1 MNNPN
6 PAQTDSLT
14 GASVRV
20 SSTILSS
27 LGAHIAQSSIR
38 LQQETGLSAPAK
50 NTLFELEA
58 LGLELQELVH
68 GLDVPIWSNAE
79 PVDLLAALHNAHRL
93 WLTELARRGSVMQVT
108 GKSIIVRV
116 NPALLQQAI
125 DLLIE
130 HGSSG
135 PGHFTLEA
143 ESLQTEGPALLRM
156 TSTAEEA
163 LPRELHWQLLR
174 LVARAHGW
182 ALTHEPSISGVG
194 PPSWRMTCQFGQTLA
209 FASTEGLTRARI
221 PARARILV
229 IDHDEFTRL
238 HAAQL
243 IQAVGARADCVS
255 SIQQA
260 RLALKDGDPAA
271 VVTGISVDDPEAQEF
286 FEDLRERLPHL
297 PLIELV
303 DQAFVFTTSA
313 PQGGAPARIAR
324 QDLANTLVSSLGQ
337 EIAVSEW

>member
-1 MNNPN
+1 MSSKCP
-6 PAQTDSLT
+6 P
-14 GASVRV
+14 
-20 SSTILSS
+20 STILTSVGS
-27 LGAHIAQSSIR
+27 QIAQSAVR

-50 NTLFELEA
+50 GILMELEA

-68 GLDVPIWSNAE
+68 GLGVPAWRNAE
-79 PVDLLAALHNAHRL
+79 PVDLLAALHHAHGL
-93 WLTELARRGSVMQVT
+93 WLNELARRGSVMHVK
-108 GKSIIVRV
+108 GKSITVRI

-135 PGHFTLEA
+135 SGHFTLETD
-143 ESLQTEGPALLRM
+143 SLQTEGPAILRM
-156 TSTAEEA
+156 TSTAQEA
-163 LPRELHWQLLR
+163 QPQELHWQLLR
-174 LVARAHGW
+174 LVARAHEW
-182 ALTHEPSISGVG
+182 LLQHEPAVSSIG
-194 PPSWRMTCQFGQTLA
+194 PPMQRMTCQFGATAA
-209 FASTEGLTRARI
+209 FASTEGLPRAKI
-221 PARARILV
+221 PSRARILV

-243 IQAVGARADCVS
+243 IEAVGARADCVS
-255 SIQQA
+255 SIHQA
-260 RLALKDGDPAA
+260 RMALKDGDPAA

-313 PQGGAPARIAR
+313 PQGDAPARIAR
-324 QDLANTLVSSLGQ
+324 QDLANTLVWSLGQ
-337 EIAVSEW
+337 EIAVSA